1 MMKKFTK
8 LMLTLAFV
16 VLGVG
21 VASAEKLNADLS
33 KLTTPGGTNAS
44 WDGESNTI
52 TWVGQSNN
60 MVSNFNFPTGDYR
73 SWEKVVVKIASLN
86 NAIGVRIQIRA
97 NGQEKTKAYNGTGTL
112 SVNLADFGFTA
123 DDLKTVEWVRML
135 GSGWYDGENHTIN
148 SDTPGSAVIEEVYF
162 ERPDIVYIEASEVF
176 QAPEGT
182 KDLKTLSG
190 TYEGNGWTSTVVY
203 PKEFAV
209 QGQAFGNGDGSNESS
224 HVDVT
229 EYDWLCFNVTS
240 ASANSAGLRV
250 WFWNGSSV
258 VTLYAKPIAD
268 YATADWDA
276 ASKITGVGTYVVK
289 ITDYQHLKGVK
300 AANDWGSP
308 SSVISMAWVSKGDAP
323 VAYKPTGKYTLVGE
337 SLGAGSLTDA
347 LADASATVYDC
358 TGVTGS
364 GVELTPANPNALFVA
379 NEGVLTNTKNVIVD
393 GTCANL
399 VLTDQ
404 KPFKAPAAFTAANAT
419 FTKTMTDAEYAT
431 MMIPFRAAVP
441 EGLVARNIKGNDDD
455 VLITE
460 VVNGNYV
467 INDAPVLLKGAVGD
481 YVFTAAGAKIAV
493 ATGIQ
498 NNGLLYGTYDA
509 TYNVPENSYVL
520 QKQGDEVKFFKAID
534 GTTVKAFRAY
544 LDLGHSEGSLEA
556 RNFTFDF
563 ENEATGLQQAA
574 FAPQRQAVIYNL
586 QGQRIAQPAQGLYI
600 KGGKKV
606 IIK

>member
-1 MMKKFTK
+1 MKKFTK

-21 VASAEKLNADLS
+21 GASAEKLNADLS

-112 SVNLADFGFTA
+112 SVDLADFGFTA

-135 GSGWYDGENHTIN
+135 GSGWYDGENHTI
-148 SDTPGSAVIEEVYF
+148 SSETPGSAVIEEVYF

-209 QGQAFGNGDGSNESS
+209 QGQAFGNGDGSNESF

-250 WFWNGSSV
+250 WIWNGSSV

-268 YATADWDA
+268 YATANWA
-276 ASKITGVGTYVVK
+276 EASKITGVGTYVVK

-300 AANDWGSP
+300 AANDYGSP

-379 NEGVLTNTKNVIVD
+379 NEGVLTNTKNVIV
-393 GTCANL
+393 GNTCANL

-431 MMIPFRAAVP
+431 MMIPFTAAVP

-460 VVNGNYV
+460 LVNGNV
-467 INDAPVLLKGAVGD
+467 TNDKPVLLKGAAGD
-481 YVFTAAGAKIAV
+481 YVFTATDAEVAV
-493 ATGIQ
+493 ADGIQ
-498 NNGLLYGTYDA
+498 DNGLLYGTYDA

-520 QKQGDEVKFFKAID
+520 QKQGDEVKFFKAVD

-544 LDLGHSEGSLEA
+544 LDLGHSEGSLFA

-563 ENEATGLQQAA
+563 ENETTGLQQAA